1 MSLFLIGLM
10 LFAGINHSQTSLLE
24 VPIDATSLTIL
35 KDENFKPIALMEDK
49 LIVEAQNAGVDVLRN
64 NGINYQLL
72 LNSTDLKFA
81 QENQRLYLVTPPF
94 HKKSEAAK
102 EYLAENGIILSED
115 DISYLYLTTLEFAER
130 LPELQYEIAHVPFRK
145 IILPE
150 LSDATYQPAQPNPK
164 ATQSALINN
173 IIAQIT
179 PTELAQFIREL
190 TGEVPVSVWGRI
202 DTIRTRYAV
211 VEDNSMGIWYCY
223 DQLSTYSGLDS
234 VKFNPFTWEYNRVD
248 SNVIATKI
256 GTTYPDQYYIIG
268 GHIDCTSERQYRE
281 TFAPGADDNATGTI
295 AMMIAAKYLNMIPFK
310 YTIRFIAWNA
320 EEFGLYGSEA
330 HALEARSRNDSILGV
345 LNGDMIGTETI
356 DRDSLDI
363 FTGSRTSSRALGDSF
378 YSINS
383 TYNLGLHIRRSS
395 SMPSYSDHYP
405 YYQQGYAANC
415 IIEADFCPVY
425 HTIQDRITASSFDT
439 LFFTK
444 VVKGMVATLATLA
457 QPDTMY
463 RDIGVHEITQPVG
476 TIDSGSIIVPQ
487 ARIKNNGYVTETFSV
502 TFRIGD
508 FYSETRNKT
517 LAPGQNDTVNFPA
530 WNAIQ
535 MGNHTTKCTTQL
547 AEDMNPANNFVNNS
561 VTVQPLAV
569 AENPTSKIP
578 QTFALENTLPNP
590 FLSHT
595 YIRYVLPKESQV
607 NLQIY
612 DITGTLIRTLK
623 NGSEKPGFYQI
634 SWDGNDN
641 KGNSVAKGIYFYRL
655 EAGKDKAIRKT
666 IKLD

>member
-1 MSLFLIGLM
+1 MTLFLIGLM
-10 LFAGINHSQTSLLE
+10 FLTGFSQTSLLE
-24 VPIDATSLTIL
+24 IPIDAASLTIL
-35 KDENFKPIALMEDK
+35 KDENFKPIALMENK
-49 LIVEAQNAGVDVLRN
+49 LVVEAQISGINALTN

-72 LNSTDLKFA
+72 LKPADLQYA
-81 QENQRLYLVTPPF
+81 QENQRFYLVTPPF

-102 EYLAENGIILSED
+102 DFLAMNGTILSED

-130 LPELQYEIAHVPFRK
+130 LPELKYEIAHVPFRK

-150 LSDATYQPAQPNPK
+150 LSVQNLQPSPSAPK

-190 TGEVPVSVWGRI
+190 SGEVPVTVWGRI

-211 VEDNSMGIWYCY
+211 AADNSMGIWYCY
-223 DQLSTYSGLDS
+223 DKLTTFSGLDS

-248 SNVIATKI
+248 SNVIATKL

-268 GHIDCTSERQYRE
+268 GHIDCISERQYRD
-281 TFAPGADDNATGTI
+281 TLAPGADDNATGSV

-310 YTIRFIAWNA
+310 YTIRFIAWNV

-330 HALEARSRNDSILGV
+330 HAMEARSRNDSILGV
-345 LNGDMIGTETI
+345 LNADMIGTETI
-356 DRDSLDI
+356 NRDSLSI
-363 FTGSRTSSRALGDSF
+363 YTGSRTSSRALGDTFNSV
-378 YSINS
+378 NS
-383 TYNLGLHIRRSS
+383 TYSIGLHIGRSTQ
-395 SMPSYSDHYP
+395 MPSYSDHYP

-415 IIEADFCPVY
+415 IIEADFCPYY
-425 HTIQDRITASSFDT
+425 HTIQDRITANSFDT
-439 LFFTK
+439 IFFTK

-463 RDIGVHEITQPVG
+463 KDIGVREITQPIG

-487 ARIKNNGYVTETFSV
+487 ARVKNNGYITETFSV
-502 TFRIGD
+502 SFRIGD

-530 WNAIQ
+530 WNAVQ
-535 MGNHTTKCTTQL
+535 MGTHATKCTTQL

-569 AENPTSKIP
+569 AENPTSQIP

-590 FLSHT
+590 FLSRT
-595 YIRYVLPKESQV
+595 FIRYALPKESQV
-607 NLQIY
+607 QLQIY

-623 NGSEKPGFYQI
+623 NDNEKPGFYQI
-634 SWDGNDN
+634 SWDGNDDN
-641 KGNSVAKGIYFYRL
+641 GNNVAKGIYFYRL